1 MHLFSCKSPF
11 AELNLHIQAGCRDL
25 PIMKLKYAVNLH
37 KGLTG
42 LVVIAMIFWYDNAT
56 LGPLV
61 YLSLHGTYGMMWL
74 LKDRMF
80 QDKQWEQEVS
90 FGYGVFAFSALL
102 LYWIAPWYL
111 ISNRIEPTAGYIATS
126 VALTVLGTMLHFGSD
141 AQKYFTLKYK
151 AGLITEGFF
160 RTNRNTNYLGELM
173 IYSGFALLTMSWV
186 GFIGLGLF
194 FVGAFVPNMIR
205 KDKSLSRYAE
215 FAAYKK
221 QSGFILP
228 RMRP

>member
-1 MHLFSCKSPF
+1 MHLFFCKSGNPGPD
-11 AELNLHIQAGCRDL
+11 LHIQARCRDL

-42 LVVIAMIFWYDNAT
+42 IVVITMMFFYDNVS

-61 YLSLHGTYGMMWL
+61 YLALHGTYGIMWL

-80 QDKQWEQEVS
+80 PDKQWEQDVS
-90 FGYGVFAFSALL
+90 LGYGVFAFAALL

-111 ISNRIEPTAGYIATS
+111 ISYRITPTPGYVAAS

-160 RTNRNTNYLGELM
+160 RTNRNTNYLGEFL
-173 IYSGFALLTMSWV
+173 IYAGFALLTMSWI
-186 GFIGLGLF
+186 GFIGLTAF
-194 FVGAFVPNMIR
+194 FVGAFVPNMMR
-205 KDKSLSRYAE
+205 KDKSLSRYSE
-215 FAAYKK
+215 FAAYKA
-221 QSGFILP
+221 QTWLFIPRILP
-228 RMRP
+228 